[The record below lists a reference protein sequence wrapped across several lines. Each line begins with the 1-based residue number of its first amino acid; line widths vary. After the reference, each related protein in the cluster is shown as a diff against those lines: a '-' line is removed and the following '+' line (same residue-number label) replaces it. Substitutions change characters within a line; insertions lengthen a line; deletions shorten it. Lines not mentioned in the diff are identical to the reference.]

1 MKKLIIISL
10 IFIFSF
16 IVLKSAKT
24 FYDDLKGLSHQRAA
38 VISAAVG
45 DE

>member
-24 FYDDLKGLSHQRAA
+24 FYDDLKGSSIHRAST
-38 VISAAVG
+38 IAAQVG
-45 DE
+45 D